1 MVVLS
6 SAWKFWSPAFLGW
19 CVLHLSL
26 GTPGEGPPTPLL
38 EASLRPVIV
47 PFQDGEKVRYEVHW
61 RPLPFLPAVKAGEI
75 DFQIRRENFEGIP
88 AFRITAQARSRGFLA
103 SLGMKIKDDFES
115 IVDARNFRSLQ
126 FIHRKRH
133 SKKKRDLEMRIDYQA
148 GHAVVR
154 EIDLA
159 DSPPR
164 TIRDHRIAAIPGAVS
179 DIVSVFYAGRLREL
193 LPGQE
198 YLIHLHDNGR
208 IKQVRVRVEA
218 IEQVRSGLDA
228 HDSVRLRSEDG
239 IFRGGGHF
247 LIWYSRD
254 DLRVPVRFEASA
266 KLGRVFGRLV
276 LIETPRFSKVR
287 VRIS

>member
-1 MVVLS
+1 MHS
-6 SAWKFWSPAFLGW
+6 SP
-19 CVLHLSL
+19 
-26 GTPGEGPPTPLL
+26 
-38 EASLRPVIV
+38 EASLRPAMI
-47 PFQDGEKVRYEVHW
+47 PFEDGEKVRYEVHW
-61 RPLPFLPAVKAGEI
+61 KPLPFIPAVKAGEI
-75 DFQIRRENFEGIP
+75 NLQIRRERFEGVP
-88 AFRITAQARSRGFLA
+88 AFRITAQARSKGLLA
-103 SLGMKIKDDFES
+103 SLGMKIEDDLES
-115 IVDARNFRSLQ
+115 IVDARDFRSLL
-126 FIHRKRH
+126 FIHRKRRNQR
-133 SKKKRDLEMRIDYQA
+133 KRDLEVRINYQA
-148 GHAVVR
+148 GHGVVR

-159 DSPPR
+159 HNPVR
-164 TIRDHRIAAIPGAVS
+164 TIRDQRIETIPGAVS
-179 DIVSVFYAGRLREL
+179 DILSVFYAGRLREL
-193 LPGQE
+193 LPEQA

-218 IEQVRSGLDA
+218 TELVRSGLDS

-254 DLRVPVRFEASA
+254 DLRVPVRFEASV